1 MSLLSLCQ
9 LAAQSLGLAVPSTIV
24 DNPDETATR
33 LLGAAQD
40 EGENLARRPE
50 NGWVAMIT
58 EYDFYT
64 SATGNNIP
72 GTIATVGG
80 FGQISGLTLGT
91 TQNPV
96 AADTWYAF
104 GTNVPQ
110 QAILTAVTYNDPNSI
125 VTFNQPAVVATAT
138 AGVFTL
144 GQSDYALPSDFER
157 TVDNTMWDRSRF
169 WSMRGPQ
176 SPQQWQLYKSSVIG
190 RASIQRRF
198 RFREINGN
206 QVFSIDPVPTDNGSA
221 LVFEYVSNAW
231 CKSSAGT
238 KQTMWEADTDVGI
251 LDEYL
256 MRLGVKWRMLHG
268 LGMNYQSELAEYERQ
283 VSKAIAKDGGMAI
296 LDMTPNDQ
304 LALIGPWNLPET
316 GYGSGVQGA

>member
-1 MSLLSLCQ
+1 MSLLTICSQVCN
-9 LAAQSLGLAVPSTIV
+9 SIGIFSPSTIV
-24 DNPDETATR
+24 GNTDETAIR

-40 EGENLARRPE
+40 EGEALARRPE
-50 NGWVAMIT
+50 NGWVCMIT
-58 EYDFYT
+58 KYDFYT
-64 SATGNNIP
+64 SATANNIN
-72 GTIATVGG
+72 GTIQTSGG
-80 FGQISGLTLGT
+80 VGQITGLTLGT

-96 AADTWYAF
+96 TAGNWYVF

-110 QAILTAVTYNDPNSI
+110 QAIITSVTNSDPNSI
-125 VTFNQPAVVATAT
+125 VTFNQPALVATAT
-138 AGVFTL
+138 AGQFTL
-144 GQSDYALPSDFER
+144 GQSDYALPSYFQR
-157 TVDNTMWDRSRF
+157 VVDSTLWDRSRF

-198 RFREINGN
+198 RFREINGA
-206 QVFSIDPVPTDNGSA
+206 QMFSIDPVPTDNGSA

-231 CKSSAGT
+231 CKSSGGT

-256 MRLGVKWRMLHG
+256 IRLGVKWRMLKG
-268 LGMNYQSELAEYERQ
+268 LGFAYQSELDEYEHE

-296 LDMTPNDQ
+296 
-304 LALIGPWNLPET
+304 
-316 GYGSGVQGA
+316 